1 MMSLVRVQL
10 GEPKRTV
17 PRSGAVL
24 FCSLKRIQK
33 QGHIVFARKLQYESH
48 RFMLIFRCV
57 LSAIHNV
64 TWFES
69 SWGSQK
75 RKNHRKVVL
84 LLLVSTAGTHG
95 RCISKCEA
103 FTTLY
108 GNGCRR
114 RCERPKAIG
123 TWFEVRRG
131 AKKNSSTKWGCSFF
145 VHSSGFRSRGI

>member
-57 LSAIHNV
+57 LSAIQNV
-64 TWFES
+64 TWFEGMS
-69 SWGSQK
+69 GVVMLHLKGIDLYDSVVFYGAVMRMVCITHRTCNILINTK
-75 RKNHRKVVL
+75 RLGV
-84 LLLVSTAGTHG
+84 
-95 RCISKCEA
+95 
-103 FTTLY
+103 
-108 GNGCRR
+108 
-114 RCERPKAIG
+114 
-123 TWFEVRRG
+123 
-131 AKKNSSTKWGCSFF
+131 
-145 VHSSGFRSRGI
+145 